1 MIILYITKVTNMKKE
16 ILIEA
21 TEIKKYYQLG
31 EIEVKA
37 LDGINIEVMRG
48 EFLAIVGPSG
58 SGKSTLINML
68 GGVDKPDTG
77 QIMIEN
83 IDIAKYNIDQ
93 LTEFRRSNVGFVFQ
107 FYSLIP
113 TLTAYEN
120 VEMAAE
126 LINLR
131 GNDLI
136 TQSNKALDYVG
147 LEKRKNSYPSQLS
160 GGERQR
166 VAIARA
172 LAKEPK
178 LILVDEPT
186 GQLDEVTADQVVK
199 LIRDTSKQI
208 GATVLMVTHDNNQ
221 LKYADRVI
229 EMKSGKIIGERK

>member
-1 MIILYITKVTNMKKE
+1 MKNE

-21 TEIKKYYQLG
+21 AEIKKYYQLG

-37 LDGINIEVMRG
+37 LDGINIEVISG

-77 QIMIEN
+77 QIIIEN
-83 IDIAKYNIDQ
+83 VDIAKYNIDQ
-93 LTEFRRSNVGFVFQ
+93 LTEFRRANVGFVFQ

-147 LEKRKNSYPSQLS
+147 LGKRKNSYPSQLS

>member
-1 MIILYITKVTNMKKE
+1 
-16 ILIEA
+16 
-21 TEIKKYYQLG
+21 
-31 EIEVKA
+31 
-37 LDGINIEVMRG
+37 
-48 EFLAIVGPSG
+48 
-58 SGKSTLINML
+58 
-68 GGVDKPDTG
+68 
-77 QIMIEN
+77 
-83 IDIAKYNIDQ
+83 DIAKYNIDQ
-93 LTEFRRSNVGFVFQ
+93 LTEFRRANVGFVFQ

-136 TQSNKALDYVG
+136 SQSNKALDYVG
-147 LEKRKNSYPSQLS
+147 LGKRKNSYPSQLS

>member
-1 MIILYITKVTNMKKE
+1 MKNE

-21 TEIKKYYQLG
+21 AEIKKYYKLG

-37 LDGINIEVMRG
+37 LDGINIEVIKG

-77 QIMIEN
+77 QIIIEN
-83 IDIAKYNIDQ
+83 VDIAKYNIDQ
-93 LTEFRRSNVGFVFQ
+93 LTEFRRANVGFVFQ

-131 GNDLI
+131 GDDLI

-147 LEKRKNSYPSQLS
+147 LGKRKNSYPSQLS

-166 VAIARA
+166 VAITE
-172 LAKEPK
+172 L
-178 LILVDEPT
+178 
-186 GQLDEVTADQVVK
+186 
-199 LIRDTSKQI
+199 
-208 GATVLMVTHDNNQ
+208 
-221 LKYADRVI
+221 
-229 EMKSGKIIGERK
+229 

>member
-1 MIILYITKVTNMKKE
+1 MKNE

-21 TEIKKYYQLG
+21 AEIKKYYQLG

-37 LDGINIEVMRG
+37 LDGINIEVIRG

-77 QIMIEN
+77 QIIIEN
-83 IDIAKYNIDQ
+83 VDIAKYNIDQ
-93 LTEFRRSNVGFVFQ
+93 LTEFRRANVGFVFQ

-136 TQSNKALDYVG
+136 SQSDKALDYVG
-147 LEKRKNSYPSQLS
+147 LRKRKNSYPSQLS